1 MKTIIKIGLGIVFGF
16 ILLIGGCAAIVGGV
30 MSSDSGDDKSFAE
43 RKAEDREA
51 EATNE
56 ETSAEEESS
65 PTKKPKPTPKL
76 TAGQENA
83 LAKAEQYLD
92 YSAFSRKGLIEQLE
106 FEDFS
111 TKDATYAVD
120 HVKVNWN
127 EQAAAK
133 AEQYLE
139 MSAYSRQGLIEQLE
153 FEGFTTAQA
162 TYGVKQAGL

>member
-1 MKTIIKIGLGIVFGF
+1 MKSIVKIALGVVLAFV
-16 ILLIGGCAAIVGGV
+16 LLIGGCAAIVGGA

-43 RKAEDREA
+43 KQTEKREGK
-51 EATNE
+51 NE
-56 ETSAEEESS
+56 QTAEES
-65 PTKKPKPTPKL
+65 TKKPKPTPNL

-111 TKDATYAVD
+111 TADATYAVD
-120 HVKVNWN
+120 HIKVNWN

-133 AEQYLE
+133 AEQYLDQ
-139 MSAYSRQGLIEQLE
+139 SAFSRQGLIEQLE
-153 FEGFTTAQA
+153 FEGFTPQQA
-162 TYGVKQAGL
+162 AYGVKQAGL